1 MMFDQIRD
9 TLANNGK
16 SGVAYAKVVTLIE
29 TAMKEDRDH
38 AAGYMVLKVLAERFI
53 ESTGRLPITVKQA
66 ENSFDSFVAHLS
78 DLKDA
83 YAAKDDTAILKTLNS
98 VSVASLE
105 PFDASSPSSK

>member
-29 TAMKEDRDH
+29 TAMKEDHDH

-53 ESTGRLPITVKQA
+53 ESTGACLSRSNRLKILLTV
-66 ENSFDSFVAHLS
+66 LWR
-78 DLKDA
+78 
-83 YAAKDDTAILKTLNS
+83 T
-98 VSVASLE
+98 
-105 PFDASSPSSK
+105 